1 MFEDIRKNKFK
12 TMSITFLVTLFV
24 MLFVYFI
31 ARYTGFGTYAVPL
44 ALLMSLGS
52 SFFSYFFS
60 DKIVLKFSGARP
72 ADPETERKLT
82 NIMEG
87 LCVSAGMPMP
97 KLYVVDDDAPNA
109 FATGR
114 NYKNAVV
121 CVTTGLLDRL
131 DYYELEGVL
140 AHELAHIKNYDILL
154 STVVAVMLG
163 MVVILADI
171 FTRASFFGFGVRNDD
186 EDSGSSSSGIFMV
199 IGILFALL
207 APIASQLMKM
217 ALSRNREYL
226 ADATAVEFTRNPQG
240 LADALRKISSSHMS
254 VRRASRATENM
265 YISNPFSAEDAME
278 LFSTHPPIEKRINAI
293 LNIK

>member
-1 MFEDIRKNKFK
+1 MFEDIRMNKFK
-12 TMSITFLVTLFV
+12 TMFITSLVTLFV
-24 MLFVYFI
+24 MFFVYFI
-31 ARYTGFGTYAVPL
+31 ARYTGLGAYAVPL

-52 SFFSYFFS
+52 SFFSYFYS
-60 DKIVLKFSGARP
+60 DKIVLKLSGAEP
-72 ADPETERKLT
+72 ADYETQRRLT

-87 LCVSAGMPMP
+87 LCVSSGMPMP
-97 KLYVVDDDAPNA
+97 KLYVMHDPSPNA

-154 STVVAVMLG
+154 STVVSVMLG
-163 MVVILADI
+163 MVVILADV
-171 FTRASFFGFGVRNDD
+171 FTRASFFGHGVRDEEDNKNSGVFIVFGV
-186 EDSGSSSSGIFMV
+186 
-199 IGILFALL
+199 LFALL
-207 APIASQLMKM
+207 APIASELMKM

-240 LADALRKISSSHMS
+240 LADALRKISSAHIP
-254 VRRASRATENM
+254 VQRASRATENM
-265 YISNPFSAEDAME
+265 YIANPFSAERAME